1 MRTIY
6 ISFPRNSK
14 GRHAK
19 RRFSKHALNG
29 LKSRGA
35 FLKGTDSPVRSLDI
49 LALTP
54 LALLLS
60 TARIRRAARARPKLA
75 GKKPRRSR
83 RKEGSSGRGT
93 DECGRSRKRA
103 QTSWYDRILLP
114 PTKERGKSLLFAA
127 TSRRNRLHYLMA
139 CTGSRLPR
147 DRVAKTGE
155 VGSVPFA
162 PRPLSFARRVL
173 RSACKLIIL
182 STIAFN
188 NSIRL
193 SIRLINRN

>member
-1 MRTIY
+1 MRTT

-14 GRHAK
+14 VRHAK

-35 FLKGTDSPVRSLDI
+35 FLKGADSPVRSLDI

>member
-1 MRTIY
+1 MRTT

-35 FLKGTDSPVRSLDI
+35 FLKGADSPVRSLDI